1 MARPLRIEFPG
12 AIYHVTSR
20 GNERKDVFRDDK
32 DRTIFLDI
40 LSRCC
45 NLFNWRCHAY
55 CLMGNH
61 YHLIIETVD
70 STLSKGMRHLN
81 GVYTQKFNW
90 NHNRVGHIFQGRFK
104 AILIEKETHLLEVC
118 RYVVLNPVRA
128 KMTGQPEGWQWSS
141 YRGTAH
147 LTTPAVFLTTDWIL
161 QQFGEQPE
169 TAQRRYREFV
179 KDGIG
184 GSSIWED
191 VRSQILLGDD
201 GFVDEFSDV
210 AKGIEELTE
219 VPKSQRFLHR
229 PSLEQLFPNETRQN
243 KKLRD
248 RLVAEAVESHG
259 YDQKEVA
266 DHLQLHYST
275 VSRIVGRNNSKTQE

>member
-32 DRTIFLDI
+32 DRAVFLDI

-45 NLFNWRCHAY
+45 NLFNWQCHAY

-61 YHLIIETVD
+61 YHLIIETID
-70 STLSKGMRHLN
+70 GNLSKGMRHLN

-90 NHNRVGHIFQGRFK
+90 NHNTVGHIFQGRFK
-104 AILIEKETHLLEVC
+104 AILIEKETHLLQAC

-128 KMTGQPEGWQWSS
+128 KITKKPEGWQWSS
-141 YRGTAH
+141 FCGTAG
-147 LTTPAVFLTTDWIL
+147 LTTPVSLLTTDWLL
-161 QQFGEQPE
+161 QQFGEKPKV
-169 TAQRRYREFV
+169 AQRRYRNFV
-179 KDGIG
+179 TDGIG
-184 GSSIWED
+184 GPSIWED
-191 VRSQILLGDD
+191 VRSQIILGDD
-201 GFVDEFSDV
+201 GFVEKFSEV
-210 AKGIEELTE
+210 AKGIEELSE

-229 PSLEQLFPNETRQN
+229 QDLEGLFPNEARHD
-243 KKLRD
+243 KKLRN
-248 RLVAEAVESHG
+248 RLIIEAVEVHG
-259 YDQKEVA
+259 YDQKAVA

-275 VSRIVGRNNSKTQE
+275 VSRIMAGSSVKTQQ